1 MISPVSFKP
10 HQTKRICQQ
19 YWERVL
25 KDAHTLPKQ
34 NVEHHE
40 SLAEVN
46 ATALIRNYNTGL
58 PLNFLKQIMT
68 QSDKEFKLLEP
79 LEKDITLWRGV
90 SMPQHKIEEKYIGVF
105 NKAYDIKKGDII
117 HMPEYPYA
125 SSDKK
130 YASLFASNSKKAI
143 LYEIQVPKGAK
154 LSHTWAYVFPRF
166 SRFECIETVEN
177 KTEQNTIK
185 LIKLKYILPEI

>member
-1 MISPVSFKP
+1 MIKPVSPNFQ
-10 HQTKRICQQ
+10 QTKRICQQ

-25 KDAHTLPKQ
+25 KDAKPLTKAHI
-34 NVEHHE
+34 EHHE

-58 PLNFLKQIMT
+58 PATLLKQIMF
-68 QSDKEFKLLEP
+68 QSDKEFKLLKP

-90 SMPQHKIEEKYIGVF
+90 SMPSHKMEEKYIKLF
-105 NKAYDIKKGDII
+105 DEAYNIKKGDII

-125 SSDKK
+125 SDDKK
-130 YASLFASNSKKAI
+130 YASLFASYNKKAI
-143 LYEIQVPKGAK
+143 LYEIQVPEGAK
-154 LSHTWAYVFPRF
+154 LSQTWAYVFPR
-166 SRFECIETVEN
+166 SSKFECLETVEN

>member
-1 MISPVSFKP
+1 MISPVSLKP
-10 HQTKRICQQ
+10 QKAKLFCQQ

-25 KDAHTLPKQ
+25 KDAKPLAKSSI
-34 NVEHHE
+34 EHHE
-40 SLAEVN
+40 ILAEVN

-58 PLNFLKQIMT
+58 PLNFLKQIMA

-90 SMPQHKIEEKYIGVF
+90 SMPQHHLEKKYIGIF
-105 NKAYDIKKGDII
+105 NKSYNIKKGDII

-125 SSDKK
+125 SDDKK

-143 LYEIQVPKGAK
+143 LYEIQVPKGAR
-154 LSHTWAYVFPRF
+154 LSQTWAYVFPRF
-166 SRFECIETVEN
+166 SRFECLEAVEN